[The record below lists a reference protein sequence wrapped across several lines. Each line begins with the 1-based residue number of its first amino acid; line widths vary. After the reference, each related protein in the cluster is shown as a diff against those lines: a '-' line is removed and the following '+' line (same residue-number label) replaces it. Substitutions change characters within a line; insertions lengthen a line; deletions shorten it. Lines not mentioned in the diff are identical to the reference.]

1 LVVYW
6 PALDG
11 SFISDDEHY
20 VQRNVFVHELSVE
33 NIIAILDPTSVLA
46 MIVENYAPVH
56 ILLHGLEWQ
65 VFGPNVIG
73 YHVVNVFLHA
83 LASVLL
89 VSLFRRTG
97 VPALAAVI
105 GGVVFLVHPANV
117 EAVAWI
123 NQLKTSSAMVLCLA
137 ALLLHPR
144 RPAWAAFLFALSLMA
159 KPTAAVALF
168 FAITLGWSR
177 SKQEPGAIDWRWR
190 WLAGWAVILVLFAVA
205 EFFAFSQTA
214 GQAPTLYV
222 DLGDRV
228 RGIFAVAARYLVMA
242 STSYGLSAFHE
253 PDSAG
258 WLDPWW
264 LASLPLLAALGWRAF
279 VTLRDGK
286 PEAAWW
292 VFAAV
297 SFAPICGII
306 PLPFPL
312 ADRYLYFMLPGL
324 IGGSI
329 LAGNAWLAQRDP
341 SQVAPLQRGIV
352 IVAMLLCLAFA
363 IRSFDRATIWES
375 PFRVMADAVKHY
387 PEGVAAKTQGAT
399 RAAQFGDARTAV
411 ELLEAARARGY
422 NRLDHLL
429 MPGYATIQDEP
440 MFVELKQRWAR
451 EWIERLSLD
460 DSPSQHELQLIAQA
474 QVVLGDLEAAR
485 ETIVVAIEQGGP
497 ITPNLEVD
505 LVEIER
511 AIRFSRLRQ

>member
-1 LVVYW
+1 MVYW

-20 VQRNVFVHELSVE
+20 VQRNVFVHELTAD

-46 MIVENYAPVH
+46 VIVENYAPVH

-65 VFGPNVIG
+65 VFGPNVTG

-97 VPALAAVI
+97 VPATAAVI

-144 RPAWAAFLFALSLMA
+144 RPAWGAFLFALSLMA

-168 FAITLGWSR
+168 FAIALGWAR
-177 SKQEPGAIDWRWR
+177 WKQEPRSLDWRWP
-190 WLAGWAVILVLFAVA
+190 WLAGWAAILVLFAVA

-228 RGIFAVAARYLVMA
+228 RGIFAVATRYLVMA

-253 PDSAG
+253 PDSAN

-264 LASLPLLAALGWRAF
+264 LASLPLLGALGWRGFA
-279 VTLRDGK
+279 TLRDGK

-292 VFAAV
+292 VFAGV
-297 SFAPICGII
+297 SFAPICGVI

-324 IGGSI
+324 IGGVM
-329 LAGNAWLAQRDP
+329 LAGNAWLADREPTEAD
-341 SQVAPLQRGIV
+341 SLRRGLGIAAV
-352 IVAMLLCLAFA
+352 LLCLAFA
-363 IRSFDRATIWES
+363 VRSYDRAKIWET

-387 PEGVAAKTQGAT
+387 PQGVAAKTQRAT
-399 RAAQFGDARTAV
+399 RAAQFGDAGAAV
-411 ELLEAARARGY
+411 ELLEAAHQRGY

-429 MPGYATIQDEP
+429 MPGYAPIQDEP
-440 MFVELKQRWAR
+440 SFVELKQRWAR
-451 EWIERLSLD
+451 EWIERLSLA
-460 DSPSQHELQLIAQA
+460 DSSSQHELQLIAQA
-474 QVVLGDLEAAR
+474 QVVLGDLQSAR
-485 ETIVVAIEQGGP
+485 ETIVLAIEQGGP

-505 LVEIER
+505 LAEIER